1 MKKKFIAAM
10 LVGAMTLSMTACG
23 GSAKD
28 TGVATEAESTAE
40 ASTEA
45 ESAAAEESTETAEEN
60 TEAADDS
67 AETETAEDNTESAS
81 ADISTVTAG
90 KLTVATS
97 PDFAPYEFYAVDESG
112 TPKLAGF
119 DIALAEYIAD
129 YLGLELEVVPVDF
142 DGVLMELQ
150 TKAVDLGVAGL
161 SPDPKRESIMDFS
174 DIYYEGGQSFVC
186 TQENK
191 DKFTSLEDT
200 NNSDIEVGA
209 QTGSIQVDLAQTNSP
224 DAEIIQLTKVTDI
237 IAELLAGKLDG
248 AYIETAV
255 AESYAKNYP
264 ELCVVLDVPYD
275 GAEGSAIGISKGNEA
290 LKAGVN
296 EAIAKAIEEG
306 KMDEFV
312 ATANEQASGDIIEG
326 LLDQQ

>member
-1 MKKKFIAAM
+1 MKKKIMAVIMAAAM
-10 LVGAMTLSMTACG
+10 TFSMTACG
-23 GSAKD
+23 GSKAD
-28 TGVATEAESTAE
+28 TAPGTE

-45 ESAAAEESTETAEEN
+45 AADTAQETEAAGDAAETEEAGEAAAEIT
-60 TEAADDS
+60 
-67 AETETAEDNTESAS
+67 
-81 ADISTVTAG
+81 TVTPG

-97 PDFAPYEFYAVDESG
+97 PDFAPYEFYAVGEDG
-112 TPKLAGF
+112 TPTLAGF
-119 DIALAEYIAD
+119 DIALAQYIAD

-186 TQENK
+186 TQANK

-200 NNSDIEVGA
+200 NNSEYEIGA
-209 QTGSIQVDLAQTNSP
+209 QTGAIQVDLAQANSP
-224 DAEIIQLTKVTDI
+224 DADIIQLTKVTDI
-237 IAELLAGKLDG
+237 VAELIAGKLDG

-275 GAEGSAIGISKGNEA
+275 GAEGSAIGVSKGNDA

-296 EAIAKAIEEG
+296 EAIAKAISEG

-312 ATANEQASGDIIEG
+312 ATANEQASGEIIEG
-326 LLDQQ
+326 LLDQ